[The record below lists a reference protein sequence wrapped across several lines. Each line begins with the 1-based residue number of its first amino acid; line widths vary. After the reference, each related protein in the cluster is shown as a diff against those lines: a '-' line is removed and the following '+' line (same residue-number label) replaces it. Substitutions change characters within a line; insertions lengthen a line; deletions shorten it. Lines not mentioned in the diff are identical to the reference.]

1 MLSFIK
7 GDLVANTLANTAQFF
22 IVDHSYVISL
32 TPQSPVTRQQ
42 LSHNIKDAVEKAA
55 FSGAGSFFCL
65 YLNTLE
71 SQFAL
76 FVCYILD
83 LCDANPGRLL
93 VSLYLSVSV

>member
-1 MLSFIK
+1 M
-7 GDLVANTLANTAQFF
+7 NCM
-22 IVDHSYVISL
+22 

-55 FSGAGSFFCL
+55 FSEAGSSFCL
-65 YLNTLE
+65 YLNALE

-76 FVCYILD
+76 FVLCDLD

-93 VSLYLSVSV
+93 VSLYLSMSV